1 MMKYLGKAYLWLLLL
16 LLYAPILI
24 IMIFSFTEA
33 KVLGNWTG
41 FSTKLYTSL
50 FCRWGPSVPDQCDLE
65 YTGNRCDRCNCIYT
79 AGKCCCDRD
88 L

>member
-1 MMKYLGKAYLWLLLL
+1 MSKVLAKTYLWFLLT

-50 FCRWGPSVPDQCDLE
+50 F
-65 YTGNRCDRCNCIYT
+65 TGGVQHSLMRALLNTEIGR
-79 AGKCCCDRD
+79 AHV
-88 L
+88 